1 MMGVTGSSFPLIED
15 FGKEI
20 IFDVYFLRGASDW
33 GGSSPARGRTC
44 LAVMQALA
52 DLSPG
57 WC

>member
-1 MMGVTGSSFPLIED
+1 MVGVTGFPLIED
-15 FGKEI
+15 FGKKI
-20 IFDVYFLRGASDW
+20 IFAVYFLRGASDW